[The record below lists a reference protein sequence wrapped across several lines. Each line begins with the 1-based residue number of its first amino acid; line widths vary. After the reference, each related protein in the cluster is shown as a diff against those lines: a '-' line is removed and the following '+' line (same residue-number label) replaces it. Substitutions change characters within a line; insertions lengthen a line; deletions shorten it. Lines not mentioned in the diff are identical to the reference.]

1 MSIPCASGSDT
12 FQSSDPET
20 RSSISDDR
28 ITPEMFWVK
37 HQPFLASEGY
47 MLRPR
52 YHPNWTPSWIR
63 KDGTTRWRF
72 RASFEDEHSLLTPR
86 VLDAVRMKD
95 GVKVVIRITRTDT
108 ASLSMAKRL
117 CSSDKPRNHTV
128 PILEVIP
135 IPDDEDQRVF
145 MVMPML
151 KLFHEPEFHCRP
163 YPSPTLF
170 DILIDFYL
178 QGLVFMHSLNVA
190 HGDVSPL
197 NFLMDSAKVCP
208 KGYHYVSETSY
219 DGIHWSLPVRPRYRI
234 GPIQYYIIDFES
246 AQEYPAGK
254 ETALTT
260 RNLRCGIR
268 SSPEFSLGE
277 PCNPFKLDVYNAGA
291 TFFELCEVIF
301 LPILTVLLTLAIRDI
316 KDWMTSSLLLDM
328 MSEDPLARPD
338 IEDALRR
345 LDNLVSLNDKL
356 WLRGKIWRLCAWVKP
371 PSHLIQ
377 YLRRKF
383 PVLLPYF

>member
-1 MSIPCASGSDT
+1 MAISCASVSDPSDSEIPSSIPD
-12 FQSSDPET
+12 
-20 RSSISDDR
+20 DDR
-28 ITPEMFWVK
+28 IAPEMFWVK
-37 HQPFLASEGY
+37 HQPFLASAGY

-72 RASFEDEHSLLTPR
+72 RKSFEDEHSLLTPR
-86 VLDAVRMKD
+86 VLDAVRTKD
-95 GVKVVIRITRTDT
+95 RAKVVIRITRTDT
-108 ASLSMAKRL
+108 AELSMAKRL
-117 CSSDKPRNHTV
+117 CSDEPQNHTV
-128 PILEVIP
+128 PILDVIP

-145 MVMPML
+145 MSSWML
-151 KLFHEPEFHCRP
+151 F
-163 YPSPTLF
+163 
-170 DILIDFYL
+170 
-178 QGLVFMHSLNVA
+178 GLDFMHSLNIA

-197 NFLMDSAKVCP
+197 NFLMDSSKVCP
-208 KGYHYVSETSY
+208 KGYHYASETSY
-219 DGIHWSLPVRPRYRI
+219 DGVHWNLSVRPRCSV
-234 GPIQYYIIDFES
+234 GPIKYYIIDFES
-246 AQEYPAGK
+246 AEEYPAGK

-291 TFFELCEVIF
+291 TFFELCEGYQGLDDF
-301 LPILTVLLTLAIRDI
+301 KP
-316 KDWMTSSLLLDM
+316 LLLDM

-345 LDNLVSLNDKL
+345 LDDLVSSNGKL
-356 WLRGKIWRLCAWVKP
+356 WLRSRIWRLCAWVKP
-371 PSHLIQ
+371 PSYLIQ
-377 YLRRKF
+377 YLWRKF